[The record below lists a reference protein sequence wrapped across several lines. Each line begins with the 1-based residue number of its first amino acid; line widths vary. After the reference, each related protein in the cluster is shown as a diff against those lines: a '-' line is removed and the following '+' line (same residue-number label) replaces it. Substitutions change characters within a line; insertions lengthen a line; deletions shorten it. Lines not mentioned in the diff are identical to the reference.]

1 MLNINALPWAGARS
15 VIHGSGPPRSAAQAS
30 KATLTFA
37 HSLQMV
43 RCSRPLPAPLQVAE
57 RQEATR
63 HARRY
68 GGGKVANR
76 PKRTLASSNWF
87 CGKRLTRPRSAILCA
102 AMRLQIGGTQRCF
115 NNILSQP
122 PRLLTP
128 EACCSTSAAR
138 KLPTPW
144 GVCCCNWHAREAINN
159 GANDNIKRK
168 RLRML
173 LKTCVLGRCCPEAQG
188 APTVVRG
195 CAPQWRREAPQG
207 A

>member
-1 MLNINALPWAGARS
+1 MKRDRYKRFVGVGARWCAA
-15 VIHGSGPPRSAAQAS
+15 GSGAQAGVIAS
-30 KATLTFA
+30 VAAAAAHWTRVTATKL
-37 HSLQMV
+37 
-43 RCSRPLPAPLQVAE
+43 
-57 RQEATR
+57 
-63 HARRY
+63 ARRH

-76 PKRTLASSNWF
+76 PKGTLASRNWF

-144 GVCCCNWHAREAINN
+144 GVCYCNWHAREAINN

-188 APTVVRG
+188 
-195 CAPQWRREAPQG
+195 RRR
-207 A
+207 